1 MACSIYEL
9 LYGGTAGAG
18 NGVLQV
24 TYRNCGDN
32 TLFTIDET
40 GGLSGASYGVIIA
53 TVGSLTTT
61 TGFASAGGTP
71 VPGFV
76 YTTKLAPWSTYVA
89 VSAGG
94 GQQFRQGT

>member
-1 MACSIYEL
+1 MACSRYEL
-9 LYGGTAGAG
+9 RYGGTAGAG

-61 TGFASAGGTP
+61 TGFASAGGAP

>member
-1 MACSIYEL
+1 MACSRYEL
-9 LYGGTAGAG
+9 RYGGTAGAG
-18 NGVLQV
+18 NGVLQA

-53 TVGSLTTT
+53 TVGSVTTT
-61 TGFASAGGTP
+61 TGFASAGGEP

-94 GQQFRQGT
+94 GQQFYLGS